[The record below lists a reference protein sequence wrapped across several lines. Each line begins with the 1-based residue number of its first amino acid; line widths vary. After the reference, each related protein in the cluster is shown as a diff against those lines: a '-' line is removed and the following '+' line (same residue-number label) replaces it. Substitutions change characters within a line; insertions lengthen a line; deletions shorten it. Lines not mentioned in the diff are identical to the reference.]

1 MNSVKK
7 KASRLSIF
15 EAYSSSLVLAPKA
28 YMFDNKALRAERLLF
43 LKKKKKLT
51 NELGNLK
58 ENSEQIGEIPILVAF

>member
-43 LKKKKKLT
+43 LKKKKEVNKRIR
-51 NELGNLK
+51 K
-58 ENSEQIGEIPILVAF
+58 S